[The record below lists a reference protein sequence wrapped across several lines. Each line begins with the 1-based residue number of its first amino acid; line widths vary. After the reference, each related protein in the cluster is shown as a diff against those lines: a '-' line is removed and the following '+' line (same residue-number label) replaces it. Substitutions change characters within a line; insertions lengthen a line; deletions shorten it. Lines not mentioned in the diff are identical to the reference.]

1 LLLLF
6 ARVDKTIKVK
16 KTLAK
21 KNIISIQYHIAK
33 DSRCSINPTEV
44 TVVFVKSIAFSCY
57 YVAFQRLFL
66 YIERIIDFISFR
78 RMPLLKSQK
87 VDLAQTYLTK
97 LQKGLNV
104 TLLAFDKIPVN
115 EVNKF
120 RMDVADAQ

>member
-1 LLLLF
+1 
-6 ARVDKTIKVK
+6 
-16 KTLAK
+16 
-21 KNIISIQYHIAK
+21 
-33 DSRCSINPTEV
+33 
-44 TVVFVKSIAFSCY
+44 
-57 YVAFQRLFL
+57 
-66 YIERIIDFISFR
+66 
-78 RMPLLKSQK
+78 MPLLKSQK